1 MATFKI
7 RQPILDDAEWIT
19 HACQDTE
26 IQRWTLVPRPYKRE
40 HALGFVNNSID
51 EAHLWVIEQ
60 QETKE
65 PVGVISIH
73 TIDPNTGDADTG
85 YWIAPWGRRRGA
97 ATYALV
103 LVEQFALTIPSINS
117 LSAHIAETNAASR
130 ATASRAG
137 FVNMG
142 STPKPC
148 PDGENLVPALTYV
161 KHLTR

>member
-26 IQRWTLVPRPYKRE
+26 IQRWTLVPRPYMRD
-40 HALGFVNNSID
+40 HALGFID
-51 EAHLWVIEQ
+51 NTINEAHRWVIEQ
-60 QETKE
+60 QGTNEA
-65 PVGVISIH
+65 VGVVGIH
-73 TIDPNTGDADTG
+73 PIDLDTGDANTG

-103 LVEQFALTIPSINS
+103 LVEQFALTLPSIKF
-117 LSAHIAETNAASR
+117 LSAHIAETNVASR

-137 FVNMG
+137 FIIMG
-142 STPKPC
+142 NAQKPC
-148 PDGENLVPALTYV
+148 RDGENLVPALTYV